1 MSTILARLGNA
12 LAGVAEAFASV
23 SVRRDTA
30 PIDSSDRICH
40 FAGTRAAFVTQKKLF
55 GYLKERIGTRYP
67 KMFDEPEFVQSI
79 AVATREIYA
88 ASLADLTCFCVAN
101 AMAADAFVNEERD
114 RLAWRGFCRGID
126 TNSADAPQHLREKWL
141 ETFDARLARTVW
153 RMTGDGPG
161 HFIESA
167 PALIRWA
174 PIAPELK
181 RYDREIVENSIRYAW
196 IEVRRDYL
204 KRLDADAVAADWQ
217 AGAGNVPPSH
227 PRAGPAE

>member
-30 PIDSSDRICH
+30 PIDSGERVCH
-40 FAGTRAAFVTQKKLF
+40 FAGSRAAFVTQKKLF

-67 KMFDEPEFVQSI
+67 KMFKEPEFVQSI
-79 AVATREIYA
+79 GIATREIYA

-101 AMAADAFVNEERD
+101 AMAADTFLNAERD
-114 RLAWRGFCRGID
+114 GLAWRSYCAGID
-126 TNSADAPQHLREKWL
+126 ANSGDAPEHLREKWL
-141 ETFDARLARTVW
+141 ETFDTRLGRTVW
-153 RMTGDGPG
+153 QMTGDGPG

-167 PALIRWA
+167 PALIHWA

-196 IEVRRDYL
+196 IEIRRDFL
-204 KRLDADAVAADWQ
+204 QRLDADAVETDWR
-217 AGAGNVPPSH
+217 AGASEVAPAH
-227 PRAGPAE
+227 PRPDPAE